1 MGGGGGVRWAQLEL
15 TDALFLTD
23 DEALTIVGNAHCV
36 IPENLVFKKTTEK
49 RRREIIQDLLSS
61 DPRNK
66 HEQVWTLEKKN
77 KKRGQVPR
85 CRTCRKIQNEDEF
98 TVTDKGLYVP
108 YEQNFVTE
116 TMFWFFSGKTMHK

>member
-1 MGGGGGVRWAQLEL
+1 MDITILNICRLPENSNLLQQLYISQFQLALSGGGGGGGGEWAQLKL

-49 RRREIIQDLLSS
+49 SRREIIQDVLSN

-66 HEQVWTLEKKN
+66 HEQVWT
-77 KKRGQVPR
+77 
-85 CRTCRKIQNEDEF
+85 
-98 TVTDKGLYVP
+98 
-108 YEQNFVTE
+108 
-116 TMFWFFSGKTMHK
+116 